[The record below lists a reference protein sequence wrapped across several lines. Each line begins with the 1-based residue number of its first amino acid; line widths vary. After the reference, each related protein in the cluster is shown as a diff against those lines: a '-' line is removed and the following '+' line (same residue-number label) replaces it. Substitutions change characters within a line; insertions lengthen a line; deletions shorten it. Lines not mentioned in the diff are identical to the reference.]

1 MKRNIMVLP
10 VFLLILVSCSNT
22 REITIQDIMFDEM
35 GNEVI
40 AEQSVEAV
48 RIPDKVPAA
57 ASPARYRLQTRSDR
71 YDANHINPQVYAIAA
86 TRATNKMLD
95 ETAEFYEN
103 PDGDV
108 FLYIADIKKADRK
121 MPDGIYSAARTTRD
135 IIEGSKTFK
144 VVNDM
149 KEADYYLETVID
161 NAGTPEEPILVY
173 KLILFDGKKNKIN
186 EWTETMRRVRN
197 DDRSWW

>member
-1 MKRNIMVLP
+1 
-10 VFLLILVSCSNT
+10 
-22 REITIQDIMFDEM
+22 
-35 GNEVI
+35 
-40 AEQSVEAV
+40 
-48 RIPDKVPAA
+48 
-57 ASPARYRLQTRSDR
+57 
-71 YDANHINPQVYAIAA
+71 
-86 TRATNKMLD
+86 
-95 ETAEFYEN
+95 
-103 PDGDV
+103 
-108 FLYIADIKKADRK
+108 

-173 KLILFDGKKNKIN
+173 KLILFDGKNNKIN